1 MIEIYN
7 DGVRVAKTSK
17 AFNVI
22 VRKELMRAFDFE
34 ATLHNA
40 DPARKYITTTSMFK
54 IDGQL
59 FDICSFQQY
68 SGDQNV
74 TQVVGQHVGY
84 RLNNYTIPPGYS
96 TMGTIAQIAQAILDE
111 SGASAEFTVGTCAN
125 LGEKVYAI
133 TNEQDTTA
141 RSALFAMQGLGV
153 EMDFDNFT
161 LNFPERVGSD
171 TGKVFQFGRDL
182 CSLKRTWDKG
192 NGITYDITIASL
204 QRIPGH
210 SGDTFEVGDDVTV
223 EDYFIGDSI
232 KRRIISYSKCLDNP
246 TRDTLTLG
254 VFVRDIFDL
263 TTEMKVDINTKLT
276 EGESYNNVKINR
288 TEGFVSE
295 TDDGQKKVTMS
306 GTEGFSAWVWEND
319 AWVRKS
325 WMDEMGLITS
335 KLSNPNSD
343 GTYGTIGKGPEE
355 YDGYGLFVVHPTLG
369 TIYEVYP
376 HDFGGYF
383 ATNANHKG
391 DIVRYHKR
399 LTIADHSFPFLSAE
413 AGYTEM
419 RWEASTP
426 GINAAIIAGGSG
438 IEFEVDGETV
448 GITGVIGGRTYKN
461 GLVVG

>member
-182 CSLKRTWDKG
+182 CSLKRTWDRG

-210 SGDTFEVGDDVTV
+210 SGDTFGADDITV
-223 EDYFIGDSI
+223 EDYFISDSI
-232 KRRIISYSKCLDNP
+232 KRRIIS
-246 TRDTLTLG
+246 TL
-254 VFVRDIFDL
+254 
-263 TTEMKVDINTKLT
+263 
-276 EGESYNNVKINR
+276 
-288 TEGFVSE
+288 
-295 TDDGQKKVTMS
+295 
-306 GTEGFSAWVWEND
+306 
-319 AWVRKS
+319 
-325 WMDEMGLITS
+325 
-335 KLSNPNSD
+335 
-343 GTYGTIGKGPEE
+343 
-355 YDGYGLFVVHPTLG
+355 
-369 TIYEVYP
+369 
-376 HDFGGYF
+376 
-383 ATNANHKG
+383 NA
-391 DIVRYHKR
+391 
-399 LTIADHSFPFLSAE
+399 L
-413 AGYTEM
+413 
-419 RWEASTP
+419 
-426 GINAAIIAGGSG
+426 
-438 IEFEVDGETV
+438 
-448 GITGVIGGRTYKN
+448 
-461 GLVVG
+461 